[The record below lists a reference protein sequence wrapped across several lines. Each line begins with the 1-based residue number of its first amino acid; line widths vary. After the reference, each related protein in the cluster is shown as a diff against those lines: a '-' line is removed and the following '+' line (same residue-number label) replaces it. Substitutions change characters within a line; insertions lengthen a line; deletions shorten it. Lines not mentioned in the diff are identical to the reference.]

1 MDQYEKVNSPSKQAH
16 FELQYELS
24 SKKIDRILWKLRF
37 VTKGAFLAL
46 VAFISPS
53 FCLYSGNREDHRK
66 IHIKL
71 LLLIHLGILNEFLTY
86 VVKFPGFETF

>member
-1 MDQYEKVNSPSKQAH
+1 MDQYEKVKSPSKQAH

-24 SKKIDRILWKLRF
+24 SKKIDRKLKKIRF
-37 VTKGAFLAL
+37 LTK
-46 VAFISPS
+46 VAFSVFSRLFLPL

-66 IHIKL
+66 IHIKMF
-71 LLLIHLGILNEFLTY
+71 LLIHLGILNEFLTY